1 MQCIATV
8 SYSVLVNESPSK
20 ILKPACGLRQG
31 DPLSPYLFVLCMEA
45 LSRNLQ
51 VAEIQNQFSG
61 IKIGRNSKAIS
72 HLFFADDCNVYFKCD
87 LDACARVKHVFDN
100 YALASGQ
107 VINFNKLGIGVSNNL
122 PDTQATV
129 IQDFFSGIKCPRI
142 KTIWGPFCSLEK

>member
-1 MQCIATV
+1 M
-8 SYSVLVNESPSK
+8 
-20 ILKPACGLRQG
+20 
-31 DPLSPYLFVLCMEA
+31 
-45 LSRNLQ
+45 SRNLQ

-87 LDACARVKHVFDN
+87 LDACARVNHVFDN

-107 VINFNKLGIGVSNNL
+107 VINFNKSGIAVSNNL

-129 IQDFFSGIKCPRI
+129 IQDFFSGNKVPENQNYL
-142 KTIWGPFCSLEK
+142 GSLLFFREVR